1 MIIPSRQKG
10 SNGAEV
16 FSGPTRQHKVARA
29 GSNRGGR
36 RRGRNIGHVLKFSRN
51 RRTETKRSRTDDL
64 VGLRSDIGCR
74 EFWSDGFKIS
84 VQIDFLNKNLKTAV
98 IIIAGPYV
106 VFLDMLE
113 THA

>member
-1 MIIPSRQKG
+1 
-10 SNGAEV
+10 
-16 FSGPTRQHKVARA
+16 VARA

-36 RRGRNIGHVLKFSRN
+36 RRGRNIGHVLKFPRN
-51 RRTETKRSRTDDL
+51 RRTDDL

-84 VQIDFLNKNLKTAV
+84 VRPNRFLTKNLNTAV
-98 IIIAGPYV
+98 FIIAGPYV
-106 VFLDMLE
+106 IFLDMLE